1 MEGVYQLGEE
11 ANAVDCN
18 ICTISTTVQHES
30 VVCFVP
36 LYIHAIQLGGNIN
49 AIDKYLPNAASLYYY
64 ETMDN
69 GSVTNGTQFSVCSLI
84 FHGWKPRLK
93 EWMLN

>member
-1 MEGVYQLGEE
+1 LSAFGVNEQK
-11 ANAVDCN
+11 
-18 ICTISTTVQHES
+18 S
-30 VVCFVP
+30 VVCFIP

-49 AIDKYLPNAASLYYY
+49 AIDEYLPNAASLYYY
-64 ETMDN
+64 EIMAN
-69 GSVTNGTQFSVCSLI
+69 GSVTNCAQFSVCSLI